1 VDNEEVERELL
12 VSVLQPL
19 GFEVERVASG
29 HECLAWLAQ
38 ERADAILMD
47 LAMPG
52 IDGWAT
58 VRAIRAEALSAAPVA
73 IVSGNAF
80 DKGLDNDV
88 GISIEDFI
96 LKPVRVNELLDWL
109 GTRLQLEWISAPPVA
124 PADAPA
130 PPAGDG
136 APPAAGQLLAL
147 DELVSLGYYRGIVRQ
162 LDAIEAGD
170 PAQAA
175 FVAGLRGMAQ
185 NFQLDAMTRVIR
197 QALGARQSSP

>member
-1 VDNEEVERELL
+1 
-12 VSVLQPL
+12 
-19 GFEVERVASG
+19 
-29 HECLAWLAQ
+29 
-38 ERADAILMD
+38 
-47 LAMPG
+47 
-52 IDGWAT
+52 
-58 VRAIRAEALSAAPVA
+58 
-73 IVSGNAF
+73 VSGNAF

-109 GTRLQLEWISAPPVA
+109 GARLQLEWISAPPVA
-124 PADAPA
+124 KADAPV
-130 PPAGDG
+130 PPVGDG
-136 APPAAGQLLAL
+136 APPDAGQLLAL